1 MNYRVLQ
8 PCTLWVKIN
17 DQWVKQ
23 IFKIDSVISYEIQDL
38 EIAIQLGYIQL
49 IQE

>member
-17 DQWVKQ
+17 DQWVKR
-23 IFKIDSVISYEIQDL
+23 IFEIDSIISYEIQDL
-38 EIAIQLGYIQL
+38 EIAIDLKYIQL